1 MTGLFSV
8 RSQEIVSLAEEAP
21 SVDNGEASE
30 LVYLLRI
37 VSREN
42 GISV

>member
-1 MTGLFSV
+1 MTGLLSV
-8 RSQEIVSLAEEAP
+8 GSQETVSLVKEAP

-37 VSREN
+37 VNREN